1 MITTNLKENMLT
13 AYQTSITKIQLNDAL
28 DVTVFDTA
36 VEESEL
42 IVQLTVPPEVNA
54 IHKIALYQEDKL
66 LSQRQLYVPI
76 SNDTIFKYKVEVNDN
91 E

>member
-42 IVQLTVPPEVNA
+42 IVQFTVPPEVNA

>member
-76 SNDTIFKYKVEVNDN
+76 SSDTIFKYKVEVNDN